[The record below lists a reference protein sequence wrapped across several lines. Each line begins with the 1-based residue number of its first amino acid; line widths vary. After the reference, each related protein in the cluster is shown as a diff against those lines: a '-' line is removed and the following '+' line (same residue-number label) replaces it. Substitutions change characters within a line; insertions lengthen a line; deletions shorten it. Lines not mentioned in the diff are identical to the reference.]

1 MPCFALNAS
10 DTYVRQDSLDDLVE
24 IALIVEVIASYV
36 FAVGIWIVVFY
47 LGVGADSHFVV
58 VVVLHCNFRCV

>member
-1 MPCFALNAS
+1 MLQTPMSARTLWTTWS
-10 DTYVRQDSLDDLVE
+10 K

-36 FAVGIWIVVFY
+36 LAVGIWIVVFY

-58 VVVLHCNFRCV
+58 VVVYIAIFDVL